1 MPVDFIVK
9 DKLKAC
15 NKTLA
20 TVILVHDFIIR
31 VVSLDQRAYKL
42 LDKTSNVIEME
53 SLFLLVLGNTEISTI
68 PGISVAG
75 ATPELTKITPVADAE
90 YLFHEKPLTID
101 AIPVTPEG
109 HPTPAII
116 TKAAKELA
124 DFPIIVIR
132 GGTYL
137 APLVPHVHIS
147 DVVGRD
153 FRKEIALPEFGEI
166 IKRAK
171 LFGEELNKLP
181 IKELV
186 IGESTP
192 GGTTT
197 AQAVLWA
204 LGYEARTSSASP
216 NNPQELKE
224 RVIMEGFNRAGIE
237 KGQLSEKPLE
247 ALRQFGDP
255 MIATVVGLSLG
266 FRKDI
271 VLAGGT
277 QMLAVSAIL
286 KALGEDMKRFMIAT
300 TRWVVN
306 DRSATF
312 VETAR
317 EIGIITYS
325 ADLDFSNS
333 KFKGLR
339 DYERGYVKEGVGA
352 GGATWLAV
360 KSGFSPED
368 VSEKVEEL
376 YERLMRMK
384 SLT

>member
-1 MPVDFIVK
+1 
-9 DKLKAC
+9 
-15 NKTLA
+15 
-20 TVILVHDFIIR
+20 
-31 VVSLDQRAYKL
+31 
-42 LDKTSNVIEME
+42 ME
-53 SLFLLVLGNTEISTI
+53 SLFLLVLGNTEISTV

-75 ATPELTKITPVADAE
+75 ATPELTKLTPVADAE

-101 AIPVTPEG
+101 VIPITPEG

-124 DFPIIVIR
+124 NFPVLVVR

-147 DVVGRD
+147 NAVGRD
-153 FRKEIALPEFGEI
+153 FRKEPALPKFGEI

-171 LFGEELNKLP
+171 LFGEELNKMP

-216 NNPQELKE
+216 DNPQSLKE
-224 RVIMEGFNRAGIE
+224 HVICEAFKRVGIE
-237 KGQLSEKPLE
+237 KGQLKDNPLE

-255 MIATVVGLSLG
+255 MMATVIGLALG
-266 FRKDI
+266 FRKNI

-277 QMLAVSAIL
+277 QMLAVSALL
-286 KALGEDMKRFMIAT
+286 KALGEDLSRFMIAT
-300 TRWVVN
+300 TKWVVN

-312 VETAR
+312 LDTAK
-317 EIGIITYS
+317 EIGIITYA
-325 ADLDFSNS
+325 ADLDFSKS
-333 KFKGLR
+333 EFKGLR
-339 DYERGYVKEGVGA
+339 DYEKGYVKEGVGA
-352 GGATWLAV
+352 GGAIWLAV
-360 KSGFSPED
+360 KAGFSPEE

-376 YERLMRMK
+376 YRRLMEMK
-384 SLT
+384 AS

>member
-1 MPVDFIVK
+1 
-9 DKLKAC
+9 
-15 NKTLA
+15 
-20 TVILVHDFIIR
+20 
-31 VVSLDQRAYKL
+31 
-42 LDKTSNVIEME
+42 ME
-53 SLFLLVLGNTEISTI
+53 SLFLLVLGNAEISTV

-75 ATPELTKITPVADAE
+75 ATPELTKLTPVADAE
-90 YLFHEKPLTID
+90 YLFHERPLTID
-101 AIPVTPEG
+101 VIPVTPEG

-124 DFPIIVIR
+124 NFPVLVVR

-147 DVVGRD
+147 NAVGRD
-153 FRKEIALPEFGEI
+153 FRKGPALPEFGEI

-204 LGYEARTSSASP
+204 FGYDAKTSSASP
-216 NNPQELKE
+216 DNPQSLKGM
-224 RVIMEGFNRAGIE
+224 VITEAFQRAGIE
-237 KGQLSEKPLE
+237 KGQLRDNPLE

-255 MIATVVGLSLG
+255 MMATVVGLSLG

-277 QMLAVSAIL
+277 QMLAVAALL
-286 KALGEDMKRFMIAT
+286 KALDEDLSRFMIAT
-300 TRWVVN
+300 TKWVVK

-312 VETAR
+312 LDTAK
-317 EIGIITYS
+317 EIGVITYA
-325 ADLDFSNS
+325 ADLDFSES

-352 GGATWLAV
+352 GGATWLAI
-360 KSGFSPED
+360 KAGFSPEE
-368 VSEKVEEL
+368 VSEKVEAL
-376 YERLMRMK
+376 YRRLMGMK
-384 SLT
+384 S

>member
-1 MPVDFIVK
+1 
-9 DKLKAC
+9 
-15 NKTLA
+15 
-20 TVILVHDFIIR
+20 
-31 VVSLDQRAYKL
+31 
-42 LDKTSNVIEME
+42 ME
-53 SLFLLVLGNTEISTI
+53 SLFLLVLGNTEISTV

-75 ATPELTKITPVADAE
+75 ATPELTKLTPVADAE

-101 AIPVTPEG
+101 VIPVTPEG

-116 TKAAKELA
+116 TKAARELA
-124 DFPIIVIR
+124 NFPVLVVR

-137 APLVPHVHIS
+137 APLVPHVHVS
-147 DVVGRD
+147 DAVGRD
-153 FRKEIALPEFGEI
+153 FRKGPALPEFGEI

-204 LGYEARTSSASP
+204 LGYDAKTSSASP
-216 NNPQELKE
+216 NNPQGLKE
-224 RVIMEGFNRAGIE
+224 RVIGEAFERAGIG
-237 KGQLSEKPLE
+237 KGQLKDNPLE

-255 MIATVVGLSLG
+255 MMATVVGISLG
-266 FRKDI
+266 FRKNV

-277 QMLAVSAIL
+277 QMLAVSALL
-286 KALGEDMKRFMIAT
+286 KALGEDLNRFMIAT
-300 TRWVVN
+300 TKWVVN

-312 VETAR
+312 LETAK

-325 ADLDFSNS
+325 ADLDFSKS
-333 KFKGLR
+333 EFRGLR
-339 DYERGYVKEGVGA
+339 DYENGYVKEGVGA

-360 KSGFSPED
+360 KAGFSPEE

-376 YERLMRMK
+376 YRRLMEMK
-384 SLT
+384 ASP

>member
-1 MPVDFIVK
+1 MG
-9 DKLKAC
+9 
-15 NKTLA
+15 
-20 TVILVHDFIIR
+20 
-31 VVSLDQRAYKL
+31 
-42 LDKTSNVIEME
+42 
-53 SLFLLVLGNTEISTI
+53 SLFLLVLGNTEISTV

-75 ATPELTKITPVADAE
+75 ATPELTKLTPVADAE

-101 AIPVTPEG
+101 VIPVTPEG

-124 DFPIIVIR
+124 NFPVLVVR

-147 DVVGRD
+147 NAVGRD
-153 FRKEIALPEFGEI
+153 FRKGPALPEFGDI
-166 IKRAK
+166 LKRAR
-171 LFGEELNKLP
+171 LFGEELNRLP
-181 IKELV
+181 VKELV

-216 NNPQELKE
+216 ENPQGLKE
-224 RVIMEGFNRAGIE
+224 EVIAEAFERVGIE
-237 KGQLSEKPLE
+237 KGQLRDNPLE

-255 MIATVVGLSLG
+255 MMATVIGLALG
-266 FRKDI
+266 FRKNV

-277 QMLAVSAIL
+277 QMLAVSTLL
-286 KALGEDMKRFMIAT
+286 KALDEGLDRFMIAT
-300 TRWVVN
+300 TKWVVS
-306 DRSATF
+306 DKSATF
-312 VETAR
+312 LDTAK
-317 EIGIITYS
+317 EIGIITYA
-325 ADLDFSNS
+325 ADLDFSKS
-333 KFKGLR
+333 EFKGLR
-339 DYERGYVKEGVGA
+339 DYEKGYVKEGVGA

-360 KSGFSPED
+360 KSGFSPEE

-376 YERLMRMK
+376 YRRLMSMK
-384 SLT
+384 K

>member
-1 MPVDFIVK
+1 
-9 DKLKAC
+9 
-15 NKTLA
+15 
-20 TVILVHDFIIR
+20 
-31 VVSLDQRAYKL
+31 
-42 LDKTSNVIEME
+42 ME
-53 SLFLLVLGNTEISTI
+53 SLFLLVLGNTEISTV

-75 ATPELTKITPVADAE
+75 ATPELTKLTPVADAE

-101 AIPVTPEG
+101 VIPVTPEG

-124 DFPIIVIR
+124 NFPVIVVR

-147 DVVGRD
+147 SAVGRD
-153 FRKEIALPEFGEI
+153 FRKEPALPEFGEI

-204 LGYEARTSSASP
+204 MGYDARTSSASP
-216 NNPQELKE
+216 DNPQNLKE
-224 RVIMEGFNRAGIE
+224 QVITEAFARAGIE
-237 KGQLSEKPLE
+237 KGQLRDNPLE

-255 MIATVVGLSLG
+255 MMAAVVGLALG
-266 FRKDI
+266 FRRNV

-277 QMLAVSAIL
+277 QMLAVSALL
-286 KALGEDMKRFMIAT
+286 KALGEDLSRFMIAT
-300 TRWVVN
+300 TKWVVS
-306 DRSATF
+306 DKSATF
-312 VETAR
+312 LDTAK

-325 ADLDFSNS
+325 ADLDFSKS
-333 KFKGLR
+333 EFKGLR
-339 DYERGYVKEGVGA
+339 DYEKGYVKEGVGA

-360 KSGFSPED
+360 KAGFSPED
-368 VSEKVEEL
+368 VSRKVEEL
-376 YERLMRMK
+376 YRKLMEMRAGG
-384 SLT
+384 